1 MNEIDSLSALSTD
14 NGERPQVIFLDAV
27 GTLFGI
33 RGSVGDIYSVFA
45 LQAGVNISPQ
55 QLNEAFFQ
63 SFAAASPPAFPG
75 VAPEQIPEREFDWWA
90 AIARSTFASVGVLD
104 QFSDFQGF
112 FKQLYAHFATE
123 KPWYL
128 YPDVL
133 PALQGWRQQGI
144 ELGIISNFDTRLY
157 SVIEQLQ
164 IKEFLTSVTI
174 SAHVGAAKPDRRIF
188 EAALK
193 KHHYTPNQAW
203 HIGDSQK
210 EDYDGAKQ
218 AGLKPFLLQR
228 S

>member
-1 MNEIDSLSALSTD
+1 MNEINSLSALSTD
-14 NGERPQVIFLDAV
+14 NGGPQVIFLDAV

-45 LQAGVNISPQ
+45 REAGVNVAPQ
-55 QLNEAFFQ
+55 RLNEAFFQ
-63 SFAAASPPAFPG
+63 SFAASSSPAFPG
-75 VAPEQIPEREFDWWA
+75 VAQEQIPEQEFEWWQ

-104 QFSDFQGF
+104 QFTDFQGF

-123 KPWYL
+123 KPWYI
-128 YPDVL
+128 YPDVV
-133 PALQGWRQQGI
+133 PALQDWRQQGI
-144 ELGIISNFDTRLY
+144 ELGIISNFDNRLY
-157 SVIEQLQ
+157 SVIERLQ

-174 SAHVGAAKPDRRIF
+174 SSHVGAAKPDRRIF

-193 KHHYTPNQAW
+193 KHNYTPNQAW

-210 EDYDGAKQ
+210 EDYDGANQ
-218 AGLKPFLLQR
+218 AGLKPFLLER

>member
-1 MNEIDSLSALSTD
+1 MNESDSLSALSTD

-33 RGSVGDIYSVFA
+33 RGSVGAVYSVFA
-45 LQAGVNISPQ
+45 REAGVSVAPQ
-55 QLNEAFFQ
+55 LLNEAFFR
-63 SFAAASPPAFPG
+63 SFAASSPPAFPE
-75 VAPEQIPEREFDWWA
+75 VAPEKISEREFEWWA
-90 AIARSTFASVGVLD
+90 AIASSTFASVGVLD
-104 QFSDFQGF
+104 QFADFRGF
-112 FKQLYAHFATE
+112 FKRLYAHFATE
-123 KPWYL
+123 KPWYI

-157 SVIEQLQ
+157 SVIEHLE
-164 IKEFLTSVTI
+164 IKDFFTTVTI

-193 KHHYTPNQAW
+193 KHNYTPNQAW

-218 AGLKPFLLQR
+218 AGLKPFLLER

>member
-33 RGSVGDIYSVFA
+33 RGSVGDVYSA
-45 LQAGVNISPQ
+45 IAREAGVNVSPQ
-55 QLNEAFFQ
+55 RLNEEFFR
-63 SFAAASPPAFPG
+63 SFAASSSPAFPG
-75 VAPEQIPEREFDWWA
+75 VAQEQIPEQEFEWWQ
-90 AIARSTFASVGVLD
+90 AIARSTFASVRVLD
-104 QFSDFQGF
+104 QFADFQGF

-123 KPWYL
+123 KPWYI

-157 SVIEQLQ
+157 SVIEHLQL
-164 IKEFLTSVTI
+164 KFFTSVTI
-174 SAHVGAAKPDRRIF
+174 SSHVGAAKPDRRIF

-193 KHHYTPNQAW
+193 KHNYTSNQAW

-210 EDYDGAKQ
+210 EDYDGARQ
-218 AGLKPFLLQR
+218 AGLRPFLLQR

>member
-14 NGERPQVIFLDAV
+14 KGKRPQVIFLDAV

-33 RGSVGDIYSVFA
+33 RGSVGDVYSVFA
-45 LQAGVNISPQ
+45 LEAGVSVAPQ
-55 QLNEAFFQ
+55 RLDEAFFQ
-63 SFAAASPPAFPG
+63 SFAASSPPAFPG
-75 VAPEQIPEREFDWWA
+75 VAPEKIPEQELEWWA
-90 AIARSTFASVGVLD
+90 AIARSTFTSVGVLD
-104 QFSDFQGF
+104 QFADFRGF

-123 KPWYL
+123 KPWYV

-133 PALQGWRQQGI
+133 PALHNWQQQGI

-164 IKEFLTSVTI
+164 LKFFTSVTI
-174 SAHVGAAKPDRRIF
+174 SSRVGASKPDRRIF

-193 KHHYTPNQAW
+193 KHNYTPNQAW

-210 EDYDGAKQ
+210 EDYDGARQ
-218 AGLKPFLLQR
+218 AGLRPFLLQR